1 MRLVPVREL
10 QQHASA
16 VLRHVRAGERV
27 AVTDRGVLVA
37 VISPPGESG
46 GAAALIAAGRVR
58 PAKRRVGSPP
68 STAQRAQTTS
78 AVLDELRAD
87 RD

>member
-27 AVTDRGVLVA
+27 GVTDRGVLVA
-37 VISPPGESG
+37 VISPPAEVG

-58 PAKRRVGSPP
+58 PAKRRIGSEPP
-68 STAQRAQTTS
+68 PARRAAPIQ
-78 AVLDELRAD
+78 AVLDDLRSD
-87 RD
+87 RG

>member
-1 MRLVPVREL
+1 VPVREL

-27 AVTDRGVLVA
+27 GVTDRGVLVA
-37 VISPPGESG
+37 VISPPAESG
-46 GAAALIAAGRVR
+46 GAAALIAAGRVQ
-58 PAKRRVGSPP
+58 PAKRRVGSPAP
-68 STAQRAQTTS
+68 AAHRPRTTQ
-78 AVLDELRAD
+78 AVLDELRGD